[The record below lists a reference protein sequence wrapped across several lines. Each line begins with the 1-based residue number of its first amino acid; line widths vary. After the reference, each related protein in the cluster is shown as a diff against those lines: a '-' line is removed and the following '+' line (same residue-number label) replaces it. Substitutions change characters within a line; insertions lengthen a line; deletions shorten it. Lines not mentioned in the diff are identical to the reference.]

1 MVSLYKILIDKYF
14 GVFLKYLS
22 GAWMF
27 LKKVAQ
33 GKIHRNWK
41 MVDPP
46 DNNFPCL
53 ERLSMLDTRPLRAVL
68 KYIDWR
74 VLRQHLLF
82 YSFLESQR
90 FFHPQ
95 ECLYMIMEHSLSPH
109 KPLALGF
116 MILQASRTEKVFCV
130 LGKREGL
137 SVWVDSSSPTRV
149 YHSDFLEGVEAWIRF
164 GLEGFIYFLAQTI
177 LNISPGQDTKYIFL
191 DRHRCQKIWQV
202 LPPTEETPARPFFLN
217 PSFFHAIETC
227 SFRHQSYVPIVLW
240 KHTQGY
246 YGLCLLGEE
255 IYQLHWVSRNDGS
268 PKWILNVRRW
278 LPATDE
284 RQGIESA
291 DRESFKDDPSKCRSD
306 VYDRGKWTCCGLSQ
320 ILSRFGKE
328 RLAHLVFDED
338 VCSNLNL
345 FFPSEEAFDLWVS
358 TLHFFEFTLFAEAYD
373 ACHPSGRLSH
383 PLFLDR
389 KISWPEKQMKDTS
402 GHELYRA
409 FFGSTYYVVS

>member
-1 MVSLYKILIDKYF
+1 
-14 GVFLKYLS
+14 
-22 GAWMF
+22 
-27 LKKVAQ
+27 
-33 GKIHRNWK
+33 
-41 MVDPP
+41 
-46 DNNFPCL
+46 
-53 ERLSMLDTRPLRAVL
+53 
-68 KYIDWR
+68 
-74 VLRQHLLF
+74 
-82 YSFLESQR
+82 
-90 FFHPQ
+90 
-95 ECLYMIMEHSLSPH
+95 MIMEHSLSPH
-109 KPLALGF
+109 KPLALGLVIF
-116 MILQASRTEKVFCV
+116 QASRTEKVFCV

-137 SVWVDSSSPTRV
+137 SVWLDSSPPSRV
-149 YHSDFLEGVEAWIRF
+149 FHSDFLEGVEAWIRF
-164 GLEGFIYFLAQTI
+164 GLEGFLYFLIEKIFPT
-177 LNISPGQDTKYIFL
+177 SPPEDTKYIFL
-191 DRHRCQKIWQV
+191 DRHRCQKIWQA
-202 LPPTEETPARPFFLN
+202 LPPADEVPVRPFFLN

-255 IYQLHWVSRNDGS
+255 IYQLQWTSAGDDC
-268 PKWILNVRRW
+268 PTWILHITRW
-278 LPATDE
+278 PPPTKERLGSRSTIIDSEIFTDDRHLP
-284 RQGIESA
+284 G
-291 DRESFKDDPSKCRSD
+291 SD
-306 VYDRGKWTCCGLSQ
+306 VYDRGRWTCCALSQ

-328 RLAHLVFDED
+328 RLAHLVFDKD

-402 GHELYRA
+402 GRELYRA